1 MTDYDD
7 FFAGVMVGFLAL
19 MVVIMLIVAVV
30 DGDTC
35 HESVSRWQGRCEP
48 GAVASLEPPDVV
60 ICRCPVKP

>member
-19 MVVIMLIVAVV
+19 MVVIMLIGAAV
-30 DGDTC
+30 
-35 HESVSRWQGRCEP
+35 SVSRWQGQCEP
-48 GAVASLEPPDVV
+48 GAVASIEPPDVV